1 MAVGRVNVIII
12 IIVVAGIKSS
22 CTRLSSLRKSQHS
35 VGIGACLLLT
45 IIIVVVVVVARR
57 RNAANYSKPDGQID
71 IVFIE
76 RY

>member
-45 IIIVVVVVVARR
+45 IIIVVVVVARR